1 MDNPIE
7 TKKKI
12 QEALKGL
19 LNSSDKPKDLKNLTP
34 LVDSIRKY
42 KAATNL
48 KALSE
53 KIGKL
58 SINEA
63 RTHSHV
69 GVITEGYSEDLQDN
83 EDL

>member
-1 MDNPIE
+1 MDNSIE

-12 QEALKGL
+12 QEALTGL
-19 LNSSDKPKDLKNLTP
+19 LKMPAGKPNENLTP

-58 SINEA
+58 TISEQG
-63 RTHSHV
+63 THSHV
-69 GVITEGYSEDLQDN
+69 GVKEQNVSED
-83 EDL
+83 

>member
-1 MDNPIE
+1 MDNSIE

-12 QEALKGL
+12 QEALTGL
-19 LNSSDKPKDLKNLTP
+19 LKMPAGKPNENLTP

-63 RTHSHV
+63 RNHSHV
-69 GVITEGYSEDLQDN
+69 VVKKLDDSDDIV
-83 EDL
+83 